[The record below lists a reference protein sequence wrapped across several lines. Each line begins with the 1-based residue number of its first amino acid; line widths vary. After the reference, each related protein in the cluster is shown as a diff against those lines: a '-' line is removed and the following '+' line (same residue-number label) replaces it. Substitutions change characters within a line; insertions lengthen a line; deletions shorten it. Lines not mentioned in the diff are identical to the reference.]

1 MSSQEAEHSSS
12 ERIDI
17 TAPTHV
23 LHYMDDI
30 AMNHFQGNRSQMIRS
45 AVYFYGKFLEQG
57 TTLELEK
64 IERELEQSSRQLTK
78 LTTIIDNMTD
88 DMEQVTAHLD
98 PVELITEQ
106 QDQTYADAREILKV
120 VNQSSDGVLSEDG
133 VIEQTDIRPRRVKSG
148 LETLLDLGFLEIN
161 RQRGERKYKTI
172 RQL

>member
-1 MSSQEAEHSSS
+1 
-12 ERIDI
+12 
-17 TAPTHV
+17 
-23 LHYMDDI
+23 MDDI